1 MLWYQTGPYFA
12 YYYTGRYQDVID
24 LADGVLSITNE
35 PVLEESYYWRGMA
48 KLALGDQEAAIADF
62 RKSAEVHP
70 DFLPAVQQLQ
80 ALGETP

>member
-1 MLWYQTGPYFA
+1 
-12 YYYTGRYQDVID
+12 
-24 LADGVLSITNE
+24 
-35 PVLEESYYWRGMA
+35 MA